1 MSYSSTS
8 MWTPVSADARKS
20 KLVARKVHH
29 AVVSGRREIV
39 GKQLDRGVGDC
50 HPSGRGRSF
59 EKEKG
64 GSSKRGGEKIII
76 DLTEYEEEEEEEEE
90 EKEKEEGK
98 ESRRWGVE
106 GSRKNR
112 VGWKYVS
119 KEDHRSTFPRHWP
132 RPVLEESQ
140 ENPEDGQ
147 EEVEQIKGDFI
158 EQRVIHIEHIE
169 RLGGRSCLGGQEQA
183 ASNCGHRPR
192 SFGSP
197 RNFEHERILDADRRH
212 RVGRRPTVLAPS
224 VGAVPSHLHGGA
236 ALRRSEQ
243 RVLHPMLGGGPLV
256 AASRL
261 RGDGCAS
268 TALEEPG
275 IDSSRHKLD
284 NQSETGVGPPQ
295 QRQLGGGPKY
305 KLRARKRDWT
315 NKSFPP
321 VALSTRRGPKE
332 KKSERIPP
340 QKGKTKEREGKGK
353 GDKEALYLKEAAE
366 VEERYEAPRGVEAVG
381 SVRKLPE
388 KEAEEMRSADMVEAA
403 VKKVRRKGNREKR
416 AMPALIKQKVWM
428 KKAKEKERRKKKGLR
443 VCCDRERVGVGELP
457 FSQRAKPAVAATAVG
472 SVFHT
477 VGQQAPILSRQGSH
491 ALGLGQDRLREKQ
504 SGDGM
509 DGDTLGS
516 VSRWPDSRVDA
527 FFARH
532 CKTMSTGMLFPL
544 PSSPCTLA
552 TIFPGVSQTVR
563 CVLRCLV
570 VSLNSLNGEGLDGP
584 SVASDFQEE
593 VLKGLLE
600 DCSRVAGWVQEEP
613 HLSWKDFFRTKGV
626 DYRGDEILTAQP
638 MRWENVS
645 PALPKEVGT
654 VPLESV
660 LEFGSKHYVEQFEEY
675 LLAEEDQVSVKPTK
689 VMVPP
694 QDWSLFCSQLL
705 KLGVFSR
712 VHEDDLHVVKGQKV
726 LNGLFGV
733 SKREFEG
740 NVEVMQ
746 IIMNMIPVNN
756 VCRGIEGDISTLPS
770 WAGMTPLHLQPH
782 EQLLVSSED
791 VRAFFYIFKV
801 PVVGTDF

>member
-1 MSYSSTS
+1 
-8 MWTPVSADARKS
+8 MWTSVSADARKS
-20 KLVARKVHH
+20 KLVARKVHQ
-29 AVVSGRREIV
+29 AVVSGSRENL

-76 DLTEYEEEEEEEEE
+76 DLTEYEEEEEE
-90 EKEKEEGK
+90 KEKEEGK

-106 GSRKNR
+106 GSRKNK
-112 VGWKYVS
+112 VGWKDVS

-147 EEVEQIKGDFI
+147 EEVEKIQGDVF

-197 RNFEHERILDADRRH
+197 RNFEHEGIPDADRRH
-212 RVGRRPTVLAPS
+212 RVGRRPAVLAPS

-243 RVLHPMLGGGPLV
+243 RVLHPMLGGRPLV
-256 AASRL
+256 AGSCIRS
-261 RGDGCAS
+261 DGCAS

-275 IDSSRHKLD
+275 IDSSRHKLG
-284 NQSETGVGPPQ
+284 NQSETGVGPSPNSVNWGAVRNTSCAQ
-295 QRQLGGGPKY
+295 GSATGPTSLSLQWRFRKGE
-305 KLRARKRDWT
+305 AQRKR
-315 NKSFPP
+315 
-321 VALSTRRGPKE
+321 
-332 KKSERIPP
+332 
-340 QKGKTKEREGKGK
+340 KGK
-353 GDKEALYLKEAAE
+353 GFHLQRERQRKREDKGRGGKEALYLKEAAE

-403 VKKVRRKGNREKR
+403 VKKVRRKGKREKG
-416 AMPALIKQKVWM
+416 AMPAPKKQKDWM
-428 KKAKEKERRKKKGLR
+428 KTAKEKERRKKKGLR

-472 SVFHT
+472 SVFRT

-516 VSRWPDSRVDA
+516 VSKWLDSRVDA

-532 CKTMSTGMLFPL
+532 CKTMSTGRLFPL

-552 TIFPGVSQTVR
+552 TIFPGYPKLFVVFCGVWLFLWVLSMVR
-563 CVLRCLV
+563 GWMGLRWLLIFKRRYWRVCWRTAVELQGGSKRNPT
-570 VSLNSLNGEGLDGP
+570 SLGKT
-584 SVASDFQEE
+584 FF
-593 VLKGLLE
+593 VLKE
-600 DCSRVAGWVQEEP
+600 PTIEEMKSWRPSRCAGKMFHP
-613 HLSWKDFFRTKGV
+613 P
-626 DYRGDEILTAQP
+626 Y
-638 MRWENVS
+638 
-645 PALPKEVGT
+645 PK
-654 VPLESV
+654 
-660 LEFGSKHYVEQFEEY
+660 
-675 LLAEEDQVSVKPTK
+675 
-689 VMVPP
+689 
-694 QDWSLFCSQLL
+694 
-705 KLGVFSR
+705 R
-712 VHEDDLHVVKGQKV
+712 
-726 LNGLFGV
+726 
-733 SKREFEG
+733 
-740 NVEVMQ
+740 
-746 IIMNMIPVNN
+746 
-756 VCRGIEGDISTLPS
+756 
-770 WAGMTPLHLQPH
+770 
-782 EQLLVSSED
+782 
-791 VRAFFYIFKV
+791 
-801 PVVGTDF
+801 